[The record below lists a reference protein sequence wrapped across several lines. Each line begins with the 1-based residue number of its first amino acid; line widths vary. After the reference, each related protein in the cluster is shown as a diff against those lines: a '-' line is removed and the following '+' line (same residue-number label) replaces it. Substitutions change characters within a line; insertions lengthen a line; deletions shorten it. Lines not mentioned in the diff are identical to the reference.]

1 MTILNELRASGGT
14 DALID
19 VLHFSCDA
27 WVNDVVLCNGYQDLQ
42 ITTEYG
48 INLTAVAT
56 DMQLSLP
63 TKDATG
69 SQKLRFA
76 LGNIRGEVS
85 RLARRAISD
94 SQGIR
99 LIYRS
104 YMSSDL
110 SAPAENPLHMTVT
123 AVTEQA
129 GTVDI
134 TAGFFDLID
143 TQFPRD
149 IYDSEFAPGLK
160 YLD

>member
-19 VLHFSCDA
+19 VLHFSCPA
-27 WVNDVVLCNGYQDLQ
+27 WVNDVVLCNGHQDLQ
-42 ITTEYG
+42 ITTEHG
-48 INLTAVAT
+48 VNLTATAT

-85 RLARRAISD
+85 RLARQAISD
-94 SQGIR
+94 SQVIS
-99 LIYRS
+99 LTYRN

-123 AVTEQA
+123 AVAEQA

>member
-27 WVNDVVLCNGYQDLQ
+27 WVNDVVLCNGYRDLQ
-42 ITTEYG
+42 ITTEHG
-48 INLTAVAT
+48 VNLSAVAT

-85 RLARRAISD
+85 RLARQAISD

>member
-27 WVNDVVLCNGYQDLQ
+27 WANDVVLCNGYQDLQ
-42 ITTEYG
+42 ITTEHG
-48 INLTAVAT
+48 VNLTATAT

-85 RLARRAISD
+85 RLARQAISD
-94 SQGIR
+94 SQQIR

-110 SAPAENPLHMTVT
+110 SAPAENPLHMTVIS
-123 AVTEQA
+123 VVEQA
-129 GTVDI
+129 GAVDV

>member
-1 MTILNELRASGGT
+1 MANIVIENSIKATERNSQYRTTQSISVIEAVERTAK
-14 DALID
+14 
-19 VLHFSCDA
+19 
-27 WVNDVVLCNGYQDLQ
+27 
-42 ITTEYG
+42 IT
-48 INLTAVAT
+48 
-56 DMQLSLP
+56 

-85 RLARRAISD
+85 RLARQAIAD
-94 SQGIR
+94 SQGIS

-104 YMSSDL
+104 YTSSDL
-110 SAPAENPLHMTVT
+110 GAPAENPLHMTVT

>member
-42 ITTEYG
+42 ITTEHG
-48 INLTAVAT
+48 VNLTAVAT

-85 RLARRAISD
+85 RLARQAIAD

-134 TAGFFDLID
+134 TAGFFNLID